1 MLDDIWKKKKKLK
14 LIYCKHKIT
23 WQFGIQT
30 EIIQLHSLV
39 LYINR
44 NGYFE
49 DTSICLVVFLV
60 VVFLDWYLTFY
71 NYSHIQILS
80 VFFIDSYYWSICL
93 TYFKYI
99 YNDFSLILDI
109 TDQIWLYFDGN

>member
-1 MLDDIWKKKKKLK
+1 MLDDISKKKKKLK

-30 EIIQLHSLV
+30 EIIQLQRLFW
-39 LYINR
+39 R
-44 NGYFE
+44 YFY
-49 DTSICLVVFLV
+49 LFNLV

-80 VFFIDSYYWSICL
+80 VFFIDSYYW
-93 TYFKYI
+93 
-99 YNDFSLILDI
+99 
-109 TDQIWLYFDGN
+109 

>member
-1 MLDDIWKKKKKLK
+1 MAVW
-14 LIYCKHKIT
+14 Y
-23 WQFGIQT
+23 
-30 EIIQLHSLV
+30 S
-39 LYINR
+39 NR
-44 NGYFE
+44 NYPIALLSFIYKQKRLFWRYFY
-49 DTSICLVVFLV
+49 LFNLV

>member
-1 MLDDIWKKKKKLK
+1 MLDDISKKKKKLK

-49 DTSICLVVFLV
+49 DTSICLTYGSCSIFRLVSHFLQ
-60 VVFLDWYLTFY
+60 L
-71 NYSHIQILS
+71 
-80 VFFIDSYYWSICL
+80 
-93 TYFKYI
+93 
-99 YNDFSLILDI
+99 
-109 TDQIWLYFDGN
+109 

>member
-49 DTSICLVVFLV
+49 ETSICL
-60 VVFLDWYLTFY
+60 T
-71 NYSHIQILS
+71 
-80 VFFIDSYYWSICL
+80 
-93 TYFKYI
+93 
-99 YNDFSLILDI
+99 
-109 TDQIWLYFDGN
+109 